1 MKRRIL
7 QLCLAAL
14 GITLSSCEPD
24 TPEPMPMPEYG
35 TPMTMFRPSER
46 VVDPLKETTTEDE
59 QAEPTTD
66 NTSL

>member
-24 TPEPMPMPEYG
+24 TPEPMLEYG
-35 TPMTMFRPSER
+35 PRMTMFRPSER
-46 VVDPLKETTTEDE
+46 VVDPLEEETTTEDE

>member
-24 TPEPMPMPEYG
+24 TPEPMLEYG
-35 TPMTMFRPSER
+35 PPMTMFRPSER

-66 NTSL
+66 NTLL

>member
-24 TPEPMPMPEYG
+24 TPEPMLEYG
-35 TPMTMFRPSER
+35 PPMTMFRPSER
-46 VVDPLKETTTEDE
+46 VVDPIEETTTEDE

-66 NTSL
+66 NTLL

>member
-24 TPEPMPMPEYG
+24 TPEPMVEYG
-35 TPMTMFRPSER
+35 PPMTMFRPSER
-46 VVDPLKETTTEDE
+46 VVDPLEETTTEDE

-66 NTSL
+66 NTLL

>member
-24 TPEPMPMPEYG
+24 TPEPMPEYG
-35 TPMTMFRPSER
+35 PPMTMFRPSER
-46 VVDPLKETTTEDE
+46 VVDPLEEETTTEDE

>member
-24 TPEPMPMPEYG
+24 TPEPMLEYG
-35 TPMTMFRPSER
+35 PPMTMFRPSER
-46 VVDPLKETTTEDE
+46 VVDPLEETTTEDG

-66 NTSL
+66 NTLL

>member
-24 TPEPMPMPEYG
+24 TPEPMPEYG
-35 TPMTMFRPSER
+35 PPMTMFRPSER

-66 NTSL
+66 NTLL

>member
-24 TPEPMPMPEYG
+24 TPEPILEYG
-35 TPMTMFRPSER
+35 PPMTMFRPSER
-46 VVDPLKETTTEDE
+46 VVDPLEEETTTEDE
-59 QAEPTTD
+59 RAEPTTD
-66 NTSL
+66 NTLL

>member
-24 TPEPMPMPEYG
+24 TPEPMVEYG
-35 TPMTMFRPSER
+35 PPMTMFRPSES
-46 VVDPLKETTTEDE
+46 VVDPLEEETTTEDE

-66 NTSL
+66 NNSL

>member
-24 TPEPMPMPEYG
+24 TPEPMVEYG
-35 TPMTMFRPSER
+35 PHMTMFRPSER
-46 VVDPLKETTTEDE
+46 VVDPLEEETTTEGE